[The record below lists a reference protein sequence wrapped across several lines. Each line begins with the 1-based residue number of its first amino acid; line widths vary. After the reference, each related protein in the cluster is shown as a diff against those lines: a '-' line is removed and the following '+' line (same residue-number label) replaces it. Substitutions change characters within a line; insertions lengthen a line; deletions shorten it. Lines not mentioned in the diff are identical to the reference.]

1 MSDTNFSEQNLP
13 KVEENKSLLERIRD
27 HYISVMTFIGLVL
40 LIAWLID
47 LGFWGILDLTLDI
60 LFD

>member
-1 MSDTNFSEQNLP
+1 MSDTNFSEQNPP
-13 KVEENKSLLERIRD
+13 KVEEHKSLLERIRE
-27 HYISVMTFIGLVL
+27 HYISVMTVIGLVL

-47 LGFWGILDLTLDI
+47 LGFWGILDLIFDI